1 VGSYGRGVESERGDA
16 GVNPVHLDAASAEPM
31 HPKARETLLAALDS
45 GWSDP
50 AALHAAGRR
59 ARLLLDN
66 AREVVAA
73 LLAARPDEVTF
84 LHSGVA
90 ATHAGVLGAASA
102 RARVGSCVVH
112 SAVEHSAVL
121 HAASWLASRGGTSVS
136 VGVDRHGTVSVEDFT
151 EAVAGPG
158 VAVACLQA
166 ANHEVA
172 TTQPVT
178 EVAAACASNGVPL
191 LMDASHAA
199 GRVPLPT
206 GWSLLAAAA
215 RSWGGPDGVGVLVVR
230 KGTRWH
236 DPFPPDER
244 GFADVPGALAA
255 AAALQAIVEERS
267 SVAERQRF
275 LVDRIRS
282 RVAAEVPDV
291 EVVGDPV
298 QRLPH
303 LVTFSCLYVGG
314 EALVTELDR
323 LGFAVASGSACTAS
337 TLEPSHVLAA
347 MGVTTHGN
355 IRVSLSR
362 DTTGDD
368 VDRFLD
374 VLPGVV
380 AGLRGEVG
388 L

>member
-1 VGSYGRGVESERGDA
+1 
-16 GVNPVHLDAASAEPM
+16 M
-31 HPKARETLLAALDS
+31 HPKAHETLLAAMES
-45 GWSDP
+45 GWADP

-59 ARLLLDN
+59 ARVLLDS

-84 LHSGVA
+84 LHSGVS

-102 RARVGSCVVH
+102 RTRVGSRVVH

-121 HAASWLASRGGTSVS
+121 HAASWLTARGGTAVS
-136 VGVDRHGTVSVEDFT
+136 VGVDRTGRVSVEEFT
-151 EAVAGPG
+151 DALTASG

-178 EVAAACASNGVPL
+178 EIAAACASHGVPL

-199 GRVPLPT
+199 GRMPLPT
-206 GWSLLAAAA
+206 GWAVLTAAA

-236 DPFPPDER
+236 DPFPPDDR
-244 GFADVPGALAA
+244 GFGDVPSALAA
-255 AAALQAIVEERS
+255 AAALQAVVEERS
-267 SVAERQRF
+267 TVAERQRV

-282 RVAAEVPDV
+282 RVAAEVADV

-303 LVTFSCLYVGG
+303 LVTFSCLYVAG

-362 DTTGDD
+362 DTTADD
-368 VDRFLD
+368 VDRFLE

-380 AGLRGEVG
+380 SRLRGEVG